1 MSGLGKL
8 TGLCLGLAILAVVT
22 APDVARGQVA
32 RSPSEI
38 TIQLRTGTQYI
49 RKALENLESQ
59 QAQTYVRQA
68 YFQLRDAQAMMQN
81 ANGVRGFPYALY
93 AIAIP
98 QVSNA
103 KTRALGALTAL
114 QYPAEQGGAPVA
126 STRLNEAL
134 QITETVLLTLF

>member
-8 TGLCLGLAILAVVT
+8 TGLCLGLAILTVVT

-32 RSPSEI
+32 KSPSQI
-38 TIQLRTGTQYI
+38 TNQLRTGTQYI

-68 YFQLRDAQAMMQN
+68 YFQLRDAQAKMKN
-81 ANGVRGFPYALY
+81 ANGVRGFPYPLY
-93 AIAIP
+93 AIALP
-98 QVSNA
+98 QVHDA
-103 KTRALGALTAL
+103 KNRALEALSAL

-126 STRLNEAL
+126 SVRLNEAL
-134 QITETVLLTLF
+134 QMTETVLLTLF